1 MATVRVT
8 IRPGTSSITNTF
20 RCPAWNRPMVSATA
34 AGGQPSE
41 GATAMAVALAGLS
54 IRSTTITGRSKAA
67 DSAVAVAPVHWMRSA
82 PLGSSSSP
90 SGRPAAASSRSRAM
104 TATPRLRPIS
114 SRSCVLLLSVR
125 SWPYSITVSG
135 RAAAGAG
142 AAAAVAES
150 A

>member
-8 IRPGTSSITNTF
+8 IRPGTSSITNTS
-20 RCPAWNRPMVSATA
+20 RRAAWNRPMASARA

-41 GATAMAVALAGLS
+41 GAIAMAVAVAGSS

-67 DSAVAVAPVHWMRSA
+67 DSAVAVAPAHWTRSA

-90 SGRPAAASSRSRAM
+90 SGRPAAVSSRSRAM
-104 TATPRLRPIS
+104 TATPILRPSS

-125 SWPYSITVSG
+125 SWPYWMTARG

-142 AAAAVAES
+142 AAAAVAGS